1 MPYISNLKSQMTDN
15 PLIVPLDVSTRAA
28 ACAAARRVRAHIGL
42 VKIGLELFVQ
52 CGPEIVRAMVAD
64 GLRVM
69 LDLKL
74 HDIPNTVQ
82 RATAN
87 VAGLGAELL
96 TIHAGGGSAMLRAA
110 RAAVQAFEQ
119 ASGIPGPRLLAVTVL
134 TSIDA
139 QTLREELGVARA
151 VPDQVVMLAHMAQA
165 AGFAGVVASPQEIG
179 ALRAACGPDFLIV
192 TPGVRPAG
200 ADKGDQQRV
209 CTPAEAIR
217 AGADYLVIG
226 RPIMDAADPAA
237 AAQAILA
244 ECVTAV
250 EQRV

>member
-1 MPYISNLKSQMTDN
+1 MTNEKCKMKDN

-28 ACAAARRVRAHIGL
+28 AFAAARRVRAHVGL
-42 VKIGLELFVQ
+42 IKIGLELFVR
-52 CGPEIVRAMVAD
+52 CGPDIVRALVAE

-82 RATAN
+82 RATTN

-110 RAAVQAFEQ
+110 RTAVSEFEQ
-119 ASGIPGPRLLAVTVL
+119 ASGTAGPRLLAVTVL

-139 QTLREELGVARA
+139 PTLREELGVARA
-151 VPDQVVMLAHMAQA
+151 VPDQVVMLARLAQA

-179 ALRAACGPDFLIV
+179 VLRAACGPEFLIV

-200 ADKGDQQRV
+200 ADKDDQQRV

-226 RPIMDAADPAA
+226 RPILGAADPAA
-237 AAQAILA
+237 AAQAIWS
-244 ECVTAV
+244 ECVTAL
-250 EQRV
+250 EQRT

>member
-1 MPYISNLKSQMTDN
+1 MNAN
-15 PLIVPLDVSTRAA
+15 PLILPLDVSTRAA
-28 ACAAARRVRAHIGL
+28 AFAAARRVRAHIGL
-42 VKIGLELFVQ
+42 VKVGLELFVQ
-52 CGPEIVRAMVAD
+52 CGPDIVRALVAD

-96 TIHAGGGSAMLRAA
+96 TIHAGGGSAMLQAA
-110 RAAVQAFEQ
+110 RAAVGEFEQ
-119 ASGIPGPRLLAVTVL
+119 ASGTAGPRLLAVTVL
-134 TSIDA
+134 TSIAA

-151 VPDQVVMLAHMAQA
+151 MPDHVVKLACLAQA

-179 ALRAACGPDFLIV
+179 VLRAACGPEFLIV

-200 ADKGDQQRV
+200 ADKADQQRV
-209 CTPAEAIR
+209 CTPAQAIR
-217 AGADYLVIG
+217 AGADYLVVG
-226 RPIMDAADPAA
+226 RPILAAADPAA
-237 AAQAILA
+237 AAQAIWA
-244 ECVTAV
+244 ECVTAM
-250 EQRV
+250 EQRA